1 MVKNLSIIIPVYRNA
16 EALPTLVSQLSALA
30 NSARSS
36 RQAEIEV
43 VFVVDGNP
51 DDSHAVLSKALVN
64 APFASQLLLH
74 TRNFGSFAAIRSGLK
89 AAEGDYYAVIAADL
103 QEPTE
108 LALQFL
114 KKLEQNQFDVVV
126 GSRKNRD
133 DPLGTRLA
141 SLIFWRLYKQFVV
154 KDIPENGVDVFG
166 CNQVFRDQLLSFN
179 EANSSMVGQIF
190 WLGFRRTEV
199 IYDRA
204 ERLHGKSAWTLR
216 KKVDYMFDSIFSFT
230 DLPVRMLTFFGLF
243 GLLISVIL
251 GSVVLTAKLIGGI
264 EVPGYTAT
272 VLIVIF
278 FSGLNSLGLGVVG
291 NYAWRAFEN
300 TKGRPLSLV
309 MEVQRFYGRKN

>member
-1 MVKNLSIIIPVYRNA
+1 MVKKLSIIIPVYCNA
-16 EALPTLVSQLSALA
+16 EALPILVSQLSALA
-30 NSARSS
+30 NSARSA
-36 RQAEIEV
+36 RRAEIEV
-43 VFVVDGNP
+43 VFVVDGDP
-51 DDSHAVLSKALVN
+51 DGSHVWLSKALVN
-64 APFASQLLLH
+64 ASFASQLLLH

-89 AAEGDYYAVIAADL
+89 AAEGDYFAVIAADL
-103 QEPTE
+103 QEPPE

-114 KKLEQNQFDVVV
+114 EKLEKNQFDVVV
-126 GSRKNRD
+126 GSRRNRD

-154 KDIPENGVDVFG
+154 RDIPVNGVDVFG

-199 IYDRA
+199 LYDRA

-216 KKVDYMFDSIFSFT
+216 KKVNYMFDSIFSFT
-230 DLPVRMLTFFGLF
+230 DLPIRLLTFFGLF
-243 GLLISVIL
+243 GLLISMIL
-251 GSVVLTAKLIGGI
+251 GSVVLVAKLLGGI
-264 EVPGYTAT
+264 DVPGYAAT

-300 TKGRPLSLV
+300 TKGRPLSVV
-309 MEVQRFYGRKN
+309 MEFQRFYGKEN